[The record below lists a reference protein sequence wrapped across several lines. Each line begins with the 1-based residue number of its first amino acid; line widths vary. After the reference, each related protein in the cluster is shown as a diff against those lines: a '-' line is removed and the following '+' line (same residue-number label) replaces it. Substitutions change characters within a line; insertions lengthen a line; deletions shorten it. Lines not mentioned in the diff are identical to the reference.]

1 MIVNRFP
8 HIHKLFKD
16 KVQEIFLSVQKLD
29 KDISSF
35 RAIGLSNEVTVA
47 YGHKVISSFIIPT
60 VNQEDFQ
67 LLLIVGEFILKLDSC
82 RGGRG

>member
-1 MIVNRFP
+1 MIDNRLP

-16 KVQEIFLSVQKLD
+16 KVQEIFSSVQKLD

-47 YGHKVISSFIIPT
+47 YGHEVITQFILPT
-60 VNQEDFQ
+60 VIQEDFQ
-67 LLLIVGEFILKLDSC
+67 LLLIVREFILKT
-82 RGGRG
+82 